1 MKPKNQSEICNRF
14 RDVGLS
20 IPPKLKVGGD
30 WSEKTGNHDVGAALS
45 PIALQ
50 Y

>member
-1 MKPKNQSEICNRF
+1 MKPKNQREICKRF
-14 RDVGLS
+14 RDAGLS
-20 IPPKLKVGGD
+20 ILPRLKAGD
-30 WSEKTGNHDVGAALS
+30 WSEKTGKPGVGAALS

>member
-1 MKPKNQSEICNRF
+1 MIPKNQREICKRF
-14 RDVGLS
+14 RDAGFS
-20 IPPKLKVGGD
+20 ILPRLKAGD
-30 WSEKTGNHDVGAALS
+30 WSEKTGKPGAGATLN